1 MAPRI
6 EMKKICPRNIAER
19 PSTRTCNAPP
29 GTAQRSDMPWGDGA
43 TNASTAAL
51 TPAIPATAIREQA
64 IRPPARPFRDENRP
78 GKPLSA
84 ASAHAQ
90 TARAS
95 LIAPPIL
102 ELTPRSAPPPWPQE
116 RKKGTR
122 EDRLVRP

>member
-6 EMKKICPRNIAER
+6 EMKKIWPRNIAER

-29 GTAQRSDMPWGDGA
+29 GTAQRSDMPSGDGA

-64 IRPPARPFRDENRP
+64 IRSPARPFRDENRP

-84 ASAHAQ
+84 ANAHFFFQAEDGIRDLYVTGVQ
-90 TARAS
+90 TCA
-95 LIAPPIL
+95 LPI
-102 ELTPRSAPPPWPQE
+102 
-116 RKKGTR
+116 
-122 EDRLVRP
+122 